1 VPFPAAP
8 DRVQDFLESIEEEN
22 PPFSLDRPSSRFTR
36 PLLPPTYLAQVRT
49 SADPHL
55 QLPHYGSPLNA
66 GNHYRWLAPVHPGEA
81 LERRSKVVEA
91 YVREGGSGRLTF
103 IVIETELRRAG
114 GEVVAVA
121 RNTTVHRRR
130 E

>member
-1 VPFPAAP
+1 VNQPF
-8 DRVQDFLESIEEEN
+8 R
-22 PPFSLDRPSSRFTR
+22 LDLPSPRFGR

-55 QLPHYGSPLNA
+55 RLPNYGSPLNA
-66 GNHYRWLAPVHPGEA
+66 GNQYRWVRPAHPGEA
-81 LERRSKVVEA
+81 LERRSRVVDA

-103 IVIETELRRAG
+103 IVIETEVRRVD
-114 GEVVAVA
+114 GEVVAVS

-130 E
+130 A